1 MKTKM
6 LALILIAITLS
17 GCQTAGWKEF
27 RSAEGSFS
35 VLMPGIPEE
44 QAQTID
50 TLAGAVDAHLFV
62 LAAEDAAYL
71 VSYSDYP
78 KIVVQQ
84 SNADDILDGVRDGE
98 AANVRGALLS
108 EQIISLDDYPG
119 RELKID
125 TLDGKVTLRSRI
137 FLVNNRLYQV
147 VAVIPKDHPT
157 SDKNIDKFLESFT
170 LTD

>member
-1 MKTKM
+1 MKIKLLA
-6 LALILIAITLS
+6 LALIAMTLAS
-17 GCQTAGWKEF
+17 CQTAGWKEF

-35 VLMPGIPEE
+35 VMMPGTPEE

-50 TLAGAVDAHLFV
+50 TLAGAVDAYLFV
-62 LAAEDAAYL
+62 LADEDAAYL

-78 KIVVQQ
+78 NIVVQQ
-84 SNADDILDGVRDGE
+84 SNSDDILDGVRDGE
-98 AANVRGALLS
+98 AANVRGLLLS

-125 TLDGKVTLRSRI
+125 TLDGKVTIRSRI
-137 FLVNNRLYQV
+137 YLVNNRLYQV
-147 VAVIPKDHPT
+147 VVVIPKDHPT